1 VTPPAHRNR
10 GLRAIQR
17 GRSRPRVSVGD
28 VLGRACVSVCD
39 IRLEITTHS
48 HHNLHEREQEF
59 PDICTSLRFLIFRD
73 RFGASR
79 LCSLT
84 LTAPAARRKVRKV
97 VVSERSRP

>member
-1 VTPPAHRNR
+1 
-10 GLRAIQR
+10 
-17 GRSRPRVSVGD
+17 
-28 VLGRACVSVCD
+28 VSVCD